1 MNVGN
6 KDDAS
11 LPMVTVAI
19 PTFNR
24 LTLLQ
29 RAVAS
34 ALAQNYQNLEV
45 IISDNASSDGTSEY
59 LRSLDDVRLR
69 IILGQTNVGMVGN
82 WERCLAG
89 ARGDYFLLMSD
100 DDALLEC
107 SAVEKLV
114 SGFLSN
120 RGEAIGAVF
129 SDVMLER
136 TKKNIVE
143 KTSSDKTL
151 FSAEEIVIDFFMN
164 KVAVFPCATL
174 LRTTDLRDLGGYAS
188 FGAKLAVDA
197 CAWISLVLK
206 YGYIHRINQ
215 PLALYRIHQSL
226 SSSSIDTWSDDF
238 AVMQALVEKCRAEIS
253 PQGYKKMRQAMNSAW
268 CRSPLGYIFR
278 KLRDDTSYG
287 FLPALRD
294 IILFRKRIFTI
305 GNANF
310 VLDKLFKI

>member
-1 MNVGN
+1 MNEGH

-11 LPMVTVAI
+11 LAMVTVAI

-34 ALAQNYQNLEV
+34 ALAQNYQNLEI
-45 IISDNASSDGTSEY
+45 IISDNASSDGTTEY

-69 IILGQTNVGMVGN
+69 IICGQTNVGMVSN
-82 WERCLAG
+82 WDRCLAS

-114 SGFLSN
+114 SGFLNN

-136 TKKNIVE
+136 TQKNIVE

-164 KVAVFPCATL
+164 KVAIFPCATL
-174 LRTTDLRDLGGYAS
+174 LRTKDLRDLGGYSS

-197 CAWISLVLK
+197 CAWISLTLK
-206 YGYIHRINQ
+206 YGQIFRINE
-215 PLALYRIHQSL
+215 PLVLYRIHHSL

-238 AVMQALVEKCRAEIS
+238 TVMQALVEKYRAKVS
-253 PQGYKKMRQAMNSAW
+253 LQGYKKMQRAMNSAW
-268 CRSPLGYIFR
+268 CRIPLGYISR
-278 KLRDDTSYG
+278 KLREDSRYG
-287 FLPALRD
+287 FLLALRD
-294 IILFRKRIFTI
+294 IFLFRKRIFTI
-305 GNANF
+305 SNANF
-310 VLDKLFKI
+310 VLSKLFRI